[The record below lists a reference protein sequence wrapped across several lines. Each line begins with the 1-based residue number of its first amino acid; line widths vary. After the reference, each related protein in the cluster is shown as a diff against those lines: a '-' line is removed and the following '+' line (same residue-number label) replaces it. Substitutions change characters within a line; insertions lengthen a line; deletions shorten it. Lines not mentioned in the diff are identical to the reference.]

1 MAVRFTREA
10 WVLLSRPAGDVIGGD
25 TRVESGGAVL
35 SLGAAGGKELAV
47 GAPLERAAG
56 DKLKCEAWMVFIW
69 LTAVMLGGG
78 TVCSL
83 GAGGG
88 EVTSGGDLS

>member
-1 MAVRFTREA
+1 MRFTREA
-10 WVLLSRPAGDVIGGD
+10 WALLSRPAGDVIDGD
-25 TRVESGGAVL
+25 TRVESGAAVL

-47 GAPLERAAG
+47 GAALERAAG

-69 LTAVMLGGG
+69 LTAVILGGG

-88 EVTSGGDLS
+88 EVTSGGDFS